1 MSETDETID
10 TTAAVLK
17 TLVLTDL
24 VDSTKITGQLGDEQ
38 IFTVFGRHDRMARD
52 LLAANR
58 GREIDKTDGF
68 LLLFDR
74 PIDAL
79 AYAMAYHAG
88 LRELSGALGVRLAAR
103 VGIHLG
109 EVFLREN
116 PPEDVARGAK
126 PLEVEGLAKPVAARL
141 MSLATAG
148 QTLLTRTAFDV
159 IRRAAVGSQA
169 LPARLNWLAHGNF
182 ALKGVEEPTEI
193 YEVGE
198 PDFAPLTPPPDSEKA
213 HRIVGDQTILGWR
226 PSPGQ
231 DVPHR
236 PNWALVE
243 KLGEGGYGEV
253 WLAKHKKTHDLLVF
267 KFCFEAERLR
277 GIKREVTLFRLIK
290 EALGNRED
298 IARIRDWNF
307 DDPPY
312 FLEAEYTEGGS
323 LLEWFEKQGGGG
335 KVPLKE
341 RVLIVARVAEALAAA
356 HSVGVLHKD
365 IKPANILITL
375 DKEGHAQPKLTDFG
389 IGLLTDTS
397 RLAEFGITVMGATEM
412 AATKSATSG
421 GTMQYMAPEL
431 LEGKLPTTQADI
443 YSLGVI
449 LYQLAV
455 GDMQRTLAPGWERQV
470 EDPLLREDIAAAV
483 EGVLEN
489 RLSSAGELARRLRAL
504 DERRAQREAEEKA
517 KKAAER
523 SRRRRK
529 IVIPVMIGLAVLAV
543 AMAIQARRIALEA
556 ERANRE
562 AETAR
567 QISDFMVELF
577 TLTEADKGRGD
588 TITAREILDRGAEK
602 IRREL
607 SGQPVTQARMMSTIG
622 LVYVK
627 LGLLG
632 KAEPLIREALAVREK
647 ALGPDH
653 PDTADSL
660 DTLGVL
666 LTRQKKYGEAEQTLR
681 KALAVQEGLNPEGA
695 ATAGVLLHLADLLK
709 AQGRHGDAQPYEMR
723 AAAILKKGEPGTAAG
738 TFFQPRKEVFA
749 LAREIDVSQNTSAIL
764 GRGPFPSSVI
774 TQEPGMLH
782 LVDIE
787 GRQPPKDQPLG
798 EGEEVAAIL
807 GNAGV
812 AVRKGS
818 RLIGRPVFHKEAK
831 WKEMLILDGIKPTEK
846 VFCEPG
852 ADQLILAERNSLRLL
867 RAEGDKFVSSA
878 PISISGDLI
887 SAKAVPGFF
896 AVADQAS
903 NVRAY
908 RAADFK
914 EILNVR
920 IEDGGV
926 HALAIDHMH
935 EKLAVGGW
943 FDAIYVYDLKG
954 VRPVQKFSSPGKTN
968 ALHFVIDYPTLLVAR
983 KGEVLAWREGQG
995 IIARYETQGAS
1006 YTHILQ
1012 GEDGILVLDD
1022 FAKKVL
1028 SFSYRSFPL
1037 TDTKKIA
1044 NTEIWG
1050 GTFST
1055 DGRFFFLG
1063 SSDGRIHRYDMPRGI
1078 IDSKVAHTQGVT
1090 SLVCAGNELI
1100 SAADDKTIARWSIDR
1115 LDLLSQNKAHDYL
1128 VNYLFWEDKAKRLW
1142 SCSQDQ
1148 QVKSWSLPDFKQLS
1162 VISPK
1167 RGPVASI
1174 WVDSAKGLALV
1185 GMWTQRW
1192 LEMRLRG
1199 GGWEI
1204 TREQPVNAVNVYAMA
1219 YHPDL
1224 NMVCLVGTQRGD
1236 LWLYD
1241 VETGNAGRLATADE
1255 YASSC
1260 TILGKDT
1267 FLVFGKN
1274 TVVSYRMER
1283 RKEGIHYTVGYNLN
1297 TDIGIAFVCAAS
1309 RDGNQAVSGSADG
1322 RIAVFSPSELVKQP
1336 TYQAMLTVVPPT
1348 GPPSETKGKPKR

>member
-1 MSETDETID
+1 MAETDERSEA
-10 TTAAVLK
+10 TAGVLK

-52 LLAANR
+52 LLAANH

-74 PIDAL
+74 PLDAL
-79 AYAMAYHAG
+79 AYALAYHAG

-169 LPARLNWLAHGNF
+169 LPARLSWLAHGNF
-182 ALKGVEEPTEI
+182 SLKGVEEPTEI
-193 YEVGE
+193 YEAGE

-323 LLEWFEKQGGGG
+323 LLEWFEKQGGAE
-335 KVPLKE
+335 KVALGE

-375 DKEGHAQPKLTDFG
+375 DKDGHAQPKLTDFG

-397 RLAEFGITVMGATEM
+397 RLAEYGITVMGATEM
-412 AATKSATSG
+412 APTKSSSTS
-421 GTMQYMAPEL
+421 GTMQYLAPEL

-449 LYQLAV
+449 LYQLVV

-529 IVIPVMIGLAVLAV
+529 IVIPVMIGLAILAV

-647 ALGPDH
+647 TLGPDH
-653 PDTADSL
+653 PDTAKSL

-681 KALAVQEGLNPEGA
+681 KALAVEERVNPESEN
-695 ATAGVLLHLADLLK
+695 TLNVLLHLADLFK
-709 AQGRHGDAQPYEMR
+709 VQGRHADAQPFEMR
-723 AAAILKKGEPGTAAG
+723 AAAIRALAGEQPTGTAG
-738 TFFQPRKEVFA
+738 FFLPRKEI
-749 LAREIDVSQNTSAIL
+749 LSLSREIDLPQKTGMLL
-764 GRGPFPSSVI
+764 GEGPFPGSVI
-774 TQEPGMLH
+774 VLEPGILH
-782 LVDIE
+782 LLDLE
-787 GRQPPKDQPLG
+787 GRQPPREAPLG
-798 EGEEVAAIL
+798 EGEMPLTML
-807 GNAGV
+807 GNAGI
-812 AVRKGS
+812 ALQSGR
-818 RLIGRPVFHKEAK
+818 RLIARPVFNRKAD
-831 WKEMLILDGIKPTEK
+831 WKEEVTFDGVRPDEAVYCGDALNLVCLTSKTGVRVLLHDGKGLRQAAEIKP
-846 VFCEPG
+846 
-852 ADQLILAERNSLRLL
+852 DS
-867 RAEGDKFVSSA
+867 
-878 PISISGDLI
+878 PISTLNSSQRYL
-887 SAKAVPGFF
+887 AWAEE
-896 AVADQAS
+896 
-903 NVRAY
+903 NNTVRV
-908 RAADFK
+908 FSIPELK
-914 EILNVR
+914 EVLRVKCGEGKGS
-920 IEDGGV
+920 IE
-926 HALAIDHMH
+926 ALALDDRSDR
-935 EKLAVGGW
+935 LAVGGW
-943 FDAIYVYDLKG
+943 FDEVYVHDLKG
-954 VRPVQKFSSPGKTN
+954 AHPPAQFSSAGKTFDM
-968 ALHFVIDYPTLLVAR
+968 LFIPDFPTLLVAR
-983 KGEVLAWREGQG
+983 KGEILAWREGKG
-995 IIARYETQGAS
+995 IIARFETQAAEYRAIRDSNRGLLAWDSAS
-1006 YTHILQ
+1006 H
-1012 GEDGILVLDD
+1012 
-1022 FAKKVL
+1022 KVL
-1028 SFSYRSFPL
+1028 AFDYRTFPL
-1037 TDTKKIA
+1037 LDSRSIA
-1044 NTEIWG
+1044 NTQLWG
-1050 GTFST
+1050 MAPSP
-1055 DGRFFFLG
+1055 DGRYAYAG
-1063 SSDGRIHRYDMPRGI
+1063 SSDGRLHRYNTTNGLL
-1078 IDSKVAHTQGVT
+1078 DSKEAHTQGIT
-1090 SLVCAGNELI
+1090 SIVCAGNEVI
-1100 SAADDKTIARWSIDR
+1100 TASDDKTIARWSAEK
-1115 LDLLSQNKAHDYL
+1115 LEVLSRSKAHQFLINFLY
-1128 VNYLFWEDKAKRLW
+1128 WEDAAKRLW
-1142 SCSQDQ
+1142 SCSSDGLI
-1148 QVKSWSLPDFKQLS
+1148 KSWKLPELKELETIDPKEGQLAS
-1162 VISPK
+1162 VWIDGR
-1167 RGPVASI
+1167 RGL
-1174 WVDSAKGLALV
+1174 GLV
-1185 GMWTQRW
+1185 GTWSQSW
-1192 LEMRLRG
+1192 LEMRNRNG
-1199 GGWEI
+1199 AWE
-1204 TREQPVNAVNVYAMA
+1204 TARKQPVRAVNVYSMA
-1219 YHPDL
+1219 CNPAL
-1224 NMVCLVGTQRGD
+1224 RMVCMTATRPGQIWIYD
-1236 LWLYD
+1236 LD
-1241 VETGNAGRLATADE
+1241 
-1255 YASSC
+1255 
-1260 TILGKDT
+1260 
-1267 FLVFGKN
+1267 
-1274 TVVSYRMER
+1274 
-1283 RKEGIHYTVGYNLN
+1283 
-1297 TDIGIAFVCAAS
+1297 
-1309 RDGNQAVSGSADG
+1309 SGSAWALPWEDIYLCSCAALGTNEFMVCGMNSVAVIRLERKTDG
-1322 RIAVFSPSELVKQP
+1322 VHYSLAYNQNSDLGLIQSIACPGTGNRVVTGSSAGTLSLFDPAELNR
-1336 TYQAMLTVVPPT
+1336 
-1348 GPPSETKGKPKR
+1348 KPALSGVLPLKSAPAR